1 MQISRRFL
9 SVAIAAVALAASGP
23 AFAHARLVHANPA
36 KDAVVASPK
45 VITLTFDDELVPAFS
60 KFTVTMPMGSQSM
73 PVPVKTHVDKDG
85 KTITG
90 LPSSKLAVGS
100 YVVHWTA
107 TAKEDG
113 HKMTGDVPFKVK

>member
-1 MQISRRFL
+1 MRISRTYL
-9 SVAIAAVALAASGP
+9 GVAAAAAALVASGP
-23 AFAHARLVHANPA
+23 AFAHARLVHSNPA
-36 KDAVVASPK
+36 KNAVVASPK

-60 KFTVTMPMGSQSM
+60 SFTVTMPMGSQSM
-73 PVPVKTHVDKDG
+73 NVAVKTHVDKDG
-85 KTITG
+85 KTMTG
-90 LPSSKLAVGS
+90 IPSSKLAAGS

>member
-1 MQISRRFL
+1 MRPSRTYL
-9 SVAIAAVALAASGP
+9 SVAAAAVALIASGP
-23 AFAHARLVHANPA
+23 ALAHARLVHSNPA

-60 KFTVTMPMGSQSM
+60 KFTVTMPMGSQNM
-73 PVPVKTHVDKDG
+73 QVPVKTHVDKGG
-85 KTITG
+85 KTVTG
-90 LPSSKLAVGS
+90 IPSSKLAAGS